1 MKPYPTSSSFSAFC
15 EMKCDQ
21 PASCLS
27 LVTMPALL
35 LPETKTN
42 FIIAFC
48 LTDFVFGDRVLLCK
62 SGWPGN
68 YYIEQDGL
76 QFTDIPASCWN

>member
-1 MKPYPTSSSFSAFC
+1 MKPYPTSSLFSAFC

-48 LTDFVFGDRVLLCK
+48 LIDFVFGDIE
-62 SGWPGN
+62 S
-68 YYIEQDGL
+68 YYVDLVGL
-76 QFTDIPASCWN
+76 EIII